1 MRNMRNRC
9 IVKKYALI
17 LAFAVSAALYLPETL
32 LAQGAV
38 VG

>member
-1 MRNMRNRC
+1 MKNRS
-9 IVKKYALI
+9 IFRKYAVI
-17 LAFAVSAALYLPETL
+17 LALAVSAALYLPETL